1 VNAQWH
7 NVFNLLWRGE
17 FMSEDLTK
25 YVGERRLE
33 LRAVGVRVGSD
44 VVQQVAQRV
53 LNGLVTHGAALGGFG
68 YLDRSG
74 QRLQSRHDQSVELT
88 SARPEVARGKTA
100 TRVQAGEAFRSA
112 KKVHR
117 RLHALVDG
125 ALSEVRDALPAEQFS
140 RYALTVKQTRAVGAS
155 PQALQRNMVSLASV
169 AEAPELADELKAR
182 GVADAGAQLRSAAA
196 AMTADVAAAQL
207 ERGTKAESEEIDVL
221 DGLIIEELRSIRRI
235 ARNAAD
241 ELGRPD
247 IAEAFALAEFN

>member
-1 VNAQWH
+1 
-7 NVFNLLWRGE
+7 
-17 FMSEDLTK
+17 MSEDLSK
-25 YVGERRLE
+25 YVGGRRLE

-44 VVQQVAQRV
+44 VVQRVAQRV
-53 LNGLVTHGAALGGFG
+53 LNGLVEHGAALGGFG

-74 QRLQSRHDQSVELT
+74 QRLQSRLDQSVELT

-100 TRVQAGEAFRSA
+100 TREQAGQAFRAA

-117 RLHALVDG
+117 RLHTLVEG
-125 ALSEVRDALPAEQFS
+125 SLAEVRDALPEEQLG
-140 RYALTVKQTRAVGAS
+140 RYALTLKQTRAVGAS

-169 AEAPELADELKAR
+169 AEAPELAEELKLR

-196 AMTADVAAAQL
+196 SMTADVAAAQL

-221 DGLIIEELRSIRRI
+221 DGLIIEDLRRIRRI
-235 ARNAAD
+235 ARSAAD

-247 IAEAFALAEFN
+247 IAEAFSLAELN